1 MKAVLMEAK
10 TKKLVNKKEGK
21 LHERKA
27 RKFTKGMKRKGKQW
41 KRARKKTCK
50 RNISFESSDD
60 EVIEE
65 EPRDDV
71 SSDDVDPL
79 DTNARLVCG
88 ESGMDNEL
96 WFRRVQCS
104 QWTHSEC
111 SGWDTPKNYK
121 CDFCFL
127 KIE

>member
-1 MKAVLMEAK
+1 
-10 TKKLVNKKEGK
+10 
-21 LHERKA
+21 
-27 RKFTKGMKRKGKQW
+27 MKRKGKQL
-41 KRARKKTCK
+41 KRAQKKTCK
-50 RNISFESSDD
+50 RNISFESSD

-65 EPRDDV
+65 EPCDDD

-88 ESGMDNEL
+88 EFVVDNEL
-96 WFRRVQCS
+96 WYRCVQCS
-104 QWTHSEC
+104 QWAHSEC

-127 KIE
+127 EI